1 MNSPSVLR
9 RSISAR
15 LTASICA
22 LALGAVASLVM
33 LTAHCCEK
41 DISDDAGLFFATEA
55 AEILEKAD
63 RNLFERY
70 GDVQVFAF
78 HPAARGTTEQ
88 VAAAADFFC
97 RSYGFY
103 DLLLVTDRDGKI
115 VGTNTVDSAGA
126 PLPNAG
132 SLVGVSAGD
141 QGWFQEIASGRIA
154 AGKSLCEDV
163 TIDPLASKLY
173 GRPMPAL
180 RFAAAI
186 RDESGAFVGC
196 WMNCASPERVLS
208 ELARESE
215 RALAD
220 AGFPSARCILL
231 TADGSVLD
239 ANDRRIVG
247 TRRFHESG
255 IELPKE
261 GIEFRGAID
270 PYLDRSVV
278 MGLARSDGAM
288 GFPGYGWNCALMVDD
303 SEVLMHL
310 HELVLEL
317 VAVGIGILVLA
328 GIVATRMARSFSRP
342 IVEMTHALEM
352 VASGNLSVSYEPTG
366 EDELGRMA
374 RALRTAVDAMR
385 SSFGGIREHSI
396 ALAGA
401 AEELARTS
409 DEIAASAND
418 AAAVASRVSTAS
430 RQLDEGV
437 QTAASN
443 LREMNQAID
452 EISRSAAQGATCA
465 GDAVDL
471 SVNSEQSMRKLGD
484 AGAAIGEV
492 VRLIDSIAEQTNLL
506 ALNATIESAR
516 AGEAGKGFAVVATE
530 VKELAKQTGG
540 ATHDIAE
547 RIRSIQEQTEHAV
560 DSLTRITAA
569 IRQVDSHQGTIASAV
584 EEQSA
589 NSKHL
594 ASTVATIAE
603 SSQRIRSENGM
614 VAKRTDETQ
623 DRVRGI
629 KDAAGGLAKM
639 SQELRD
645 LTERFRF

>member
-1 MNSPSVLR
+1 MNSLSMFR
-9 RSISAR
+9 RSIAAR

-22 LALGAVASLVM
+22 LALGAVASLVV
-33 LTAHCCEK
+33 LTAHYCGQ
-41 DISDDAGLFFATEA
+41 DIADDAGLFFATEA
-55 AEILEKAD
+55 TEILEKAD

-70 GDVQVFAF
+70 GDVQVFAY

-88 VAAAADFFC
+88 VSAAADFYC
-97 RSYGFY
+97 RAYGFY
-103 DLLLVTDRDGKI
+103 DLLMVTDRDGKI
-115 VGTNTVDSAGA
+115 VGTNTVDSSGT
-126 PLPNAG
+126 PLANAAT
-132 SLVGVSAGD
+132 LVGGSVSD
-141 QGWFQEIASGRIA
+141 QGWFQEIASGKIA
-154 AGKSLCEDV
+154 AGKTLFEDV
-163 TIDPLASKLY
+163 TIDPFASKLY
-173 GRPMPAL
+173 GRPTPAL

-215 RALAD
+215 RALAES
-220 AGFPSARCILL
+220 GFASARCILL
-231 TADGSVLD
+231 TSDGAVLD
-239 ANDRRIVG
+239 AKDRKIVG
-247 TRRFHESG
+247 TSRFPEAKV
-255 IELPKE
+255 ELPKQ
-261 GIEFRGAID
+261 GIQFRSAVD

-278 MGLARSDGAM
+278 IGLARSDGAM
-288 GFPGYGWNCALMVDD
+288 GFPGYGWACALMVDEP
-303 SEVLMHL
+303 EVLAHL
-310 HELVLEL
+310 RELVMQL
-317 VAVGIGILVLA
+317 VAAGLGILVLA
-328 GIVATRMARSFSRP
+328 GFIAIRMARSFSRP
-342 IVEMTHALEM
+342 VVEMTKALEL
-352 VASGNLSVSYEPTG
+352 VASGNLAASIVSSG
-366 EDELGRMA
+366 EDELGRMG
-374 RALRTAVDAMR
+374 RALGTAVDSMR
-385 SSFGGIREHSI
+385 SSFNGIREHSV

-409 DEIAASAND
+409 DEISASASD
-418 AAAVASRVSTAS
+418 AAAVATRVSTAS

-465 GDAVDL
+465 GDAVSL
-471 SVNSEQSMRKLGD
+471 SANSEQSMRKLGD

-540 ATHDIAE
+540 ATHDIAD

-584 EEQSA
+584 EQQSA

-603 SSQRIRSENGM
+603 STQRIRSENGM

-623 DRVRGI
+623 ERVRGI